1 MVLRVLVLPAVLLA
15 LAVPALATSALA
27 QVKCGD
33 DLPPVDRDA
42 QTRMTAQDFVRSLAV
57 KEAAFAKALGN
68 YGYTVD
74 ANVETLA
81 GDTVDGEYHQV
92 SIMSF
97 DANGPRRE
105 PILTTVNTLKRVKF
119 ADRDVE
125 ALRDAFTL
133 TPDRVS
139 TGDIVYSGRQ
149 KVGEVNAALF
159 DVLPRNPT
167 GEIRGFEGRAW
178 VRASA
183 DAVMR
188 ICGRSNATPIAPM
201 RFEVIRALVDDQ
213 YWFPVSIRADE
224 EAQVGKDERVHV
236 RVTVTYSNYKS
247 R

>member
-1 MVLRVLVLPAVLLA
+1 MVPRVLVLPAVLLA
-15 LAVPALATSALA
+15 LAAPAWA
-27 QVKCGD
+27 QVKCGEN
-33 DLPPVDRDA
+33 LPPVDRDA
-42 QTRMTAQDFVRSLAV
+42 ETRMTAQDFVRALSV
-57 KEAAFAKALGN
+57 KEGAFAKALGN

-74 ANVETLA
+74 ATVETLA

-92 SIMSF
+92 SMLSF

-105 PILTTVNTLKRVKF
+105 PILTTVNTLKRIRF
-119 ADRDVE
+119 TDRDVE

-149 KVGEVNAALF
+149 KVGDINAALF

-167 GEIRGFEGRAW
+167 AEIRGFEGRAW

-188 ICGRSNATPIAPM
+188 LCGRSNATPIAPM

-213 YWFPVSIRADE
+213 YWFPTSIRADE
-224 EAQVGKDERVHV
+224 EAQVGKDEKVHV
-236 RVTVTYSNYKS
+236 RVTVTYSGYKS

>member
-1 MVLRVLVLPAVLLA
+1 MLSRVLVLPAVLLA
-15 LAVPALATSALA
+15 LAAPAWA

-42 QTRMTAQDFVRSLAV
+42 KTRMTAQDFVRALSV
-57 KEAAFAKALGN
+57 KEGAFAKALGN

-74 ANVETLA
+74 ATVETLA
-81 GDTVDGEYHQV
+81 GDAVDGEYHQV
-92 SIMSF
+92 SVLSF
-97 DANGPRRE
+97 DANGPKRE
-105 PILTTVNTLKRVKF
+105 PILTTVNTLKRIKF
-119 ADRDVE
+119 SDRDVE

-149 KVGEVNAALF
+149 KIGEVNAALF

-167 GEIRGFEGRAW
+167 AEIRGFEGRAW
-178 VRASA
+178 VRPSA

-188 ICGRSNATPIAPM
+188 LCGRSNATPIAPM

-224 EAQVGKDERVHV
+224 EAQIGKDEKVHV

>member
-1 MVLRVLVLPAVLLA
+1 MLPRVLVLPAVLLA
-15 LAVPALATSALA
+15 LAAPAQA
-27 QVKCGD
+27 QVKCAEG
-33 DLPPVDRDA
+33 LPPIDRDA
-42 QTRMTAQDFVRSLAV
+42 DSRMSAQDFVRSLSV
-57 KEAAFAKALGN
+57 KEGAFAKALGN

-92 SIMSF
+92 SMLRF
-97 DANGPRRE
+97 DANGLRRE
-105 PILTTVNTLKRVKF
+105 PILTTVNTLKRIKF
-119 ADRDVE
+119 SDRDVD

-133 TPDRVS
+133 TPDRIS

-149 KVGEVNAALF
+149 KVGEINAALF
-159 DVLPRNPT
+159 DVLPRNPSA
-167 GEIRGFEGRAW
+167 EIRGFEGRAW
-178 VRASA
+178 VRARE

-188 ICGRSNATPIAPM
+188 LCGRSSATPIAPM
-201 RFEVIRALVDDQ
+201 RFEVIRALVDEQ

-224 EAQVGKDERVHV
+224 EAQIGKDEKVHV